1 MTHSQ
6 QPSIDILKK
15 IIASNESWS
24 GSRQDI
30 FGNNPLYFKS
40 INELKLVKKEIE
52 ALPQEASVE
61 ATTDELLE
69 EINPDVVTFHWKDW
83 CCSKETNEEAS
94 YLLWGK
100 RTFVSI
106 YWYWKTP
113 REALLALK
121 EKLPTNQ

>member
-52 ALPQEASVE
+52 ALPQEP
-61 ATTDELLE
+61 TTDELLH
-69 EINPDVVTFHWKDW
+69 DMWKLEDFFIELNNKEWKAVW
-83 CCSKETNEEAS
+83 CVNRMENFYT
-94 YLLWGK
+94 
-100 RTFVSI
+100 
-106 YWYWKTP
+106 WYWKTP

-121 EKLPTNQ
+121 EKLSAN